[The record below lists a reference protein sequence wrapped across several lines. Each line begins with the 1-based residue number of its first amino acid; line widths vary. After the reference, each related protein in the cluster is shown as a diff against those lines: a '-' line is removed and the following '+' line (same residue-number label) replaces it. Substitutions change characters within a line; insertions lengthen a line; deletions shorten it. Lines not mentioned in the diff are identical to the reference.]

1 MGNGQWDTENRK
13 WEFFWLIVD
22 NIMRTIFF
30 RVIIDILTF
39 FIFYTPHFLHS
50 AFSTLCI
57 FFTPHFLKSA
67 FFILLIATLRPH
79 FPHFLRF
86 AFSTLLN
93 PRIPNP
99 NGPLHGCLK
108 QINFAWWQLNFLWD
122 SFAYSSDGLI
132 SRKLTGRTFSLNP
145 FPADLHELAWKPNV
159 CLFRWKLSMKFHV

>member
-1 MGNGQWDTENRK
+1 
-13 WEFFWLIVD
+13 
-22 NIMRTIFF
+22 MRTICF
-30 RVIIDILTF
+30 RVIIGILTF
-39 FIFYTPHFLHS
+39 FIFYTPRFLHS

-67 FFILLIATLRPH
+67 FFTLLIATLRPH

-86 AFSTLLN
+86 AFSSLHN

-132 SRKLTGRTFSLNP
+132 SRKLTGTTFSHNP